1 MLMQQVRAFSWQ
13 GCGLRSGCVGR
24 SVLLWLLLCV
34 VGGGAG
40 WAQSARLS
48 KVVRPPQPLP
58 YAPPSGKQDPAED
71 ILIEGLGFARL
82 SLQLEVL
89 PSKKVLAARAQQ
101 DFVKFQD
108 LLKRNLCWS
117 GLFNLAKSSI
127 AKSSIAKSSIAKSSI
142 AKSSIAKS
150 SRRYCPVK
158 QSLRVDMYM
167 KLSTDGKLVRVQVFD
182 AGPEGLLL
190 FERGFHLKQGLR
202 ELTVMELVNQLAKR
216 LTGTRG
222 MLGSTIVFAMKQ
234 TGRKTVIAATDTHGT
249 RPQIISRNKN
259 ISILPRLTPDTH
271 AIIYTVLSLKGS
283 RIYYQ
288 KLAGTGRR
296 SGYLTDFGS
305 LNTGG
310 SFSRNGKR
318 LAFTMS
324 MDENIDLFFL
334 NLYKKKISK
343 PHRVTQREGIEIQ
356 PDWSPDGSQLVYI
369 SDRSGGP
376 QVYVLN
382 LKTRRE
388 LRLSFDSIYN
398 TDPKW
403 SPDGQNILFTRR
415 EKGVDQIYI
424 MDDFGQNLRA
434 VTKGAYNCEQAEWS
448 PDGRQIVFASRRS
461 GEFKLYV
468 VAIDGSG
475 LRRLTNTAKD
485 IEENSPSWGRLR
497 LF

>member
-1 MLMQQVRAFSWQ
+1 MLMQQMRAFSRQ
-13 GCGLRSGCVGR
+13 GCRLRSGCVGR
-24 SVLLWLLLCV
+24 SVLLGLLLCV
-34 VGGGAG
+34 VGGDAG
-40 WAQSARLS
+40 WAQSASLS
-48 KVVRPPQPLP
+48 KVVRPPPPLL

-71 ILIEGLGFARL
+71 ILIAGLGFARL

-89 PSKKVLAARAQQ
+89 PSKKVLEARAQQ

-117 GLFNLAKSSI
+117 GLFNLAKTSI
-127 AKSSIAKSSIAKSSI
+127 AKT
-142 AKSSIAKS
+142 

-190 FERGFHLKQGLR
+190 FERGFRLKQGLR

-234 TGRKTVIAATDTHGT
+234 TGRQTVIAATDTHGT
-249 RPQIISRNKN
+249 RPQILSRNKN
-259 ISILPRLTPDTH
+259 ISILPRLTPNAQ
-271 AIIYTVLSLKGS
+271 AIIYTVLSFKGS

-324 MDENIDLFFL
+324 MDENTDLFFL
-334 NLYKKKISK
+334 NLHKKKISK
-343 PHRVTQREGIEIQ
+343 PHRITRREGIEIQ

-369 SDRSGGP
+369 SDRSGVP

-424 MDDFGQNLRA
+424 MDGFGQNLRA
-434 VTKGAYNCEQAEWS
+434 VTKGTYNCEQAEWS

-475 LRRLTNTAKD
+475 LRRLTTTAKD